1 MNNVTKSRA
10 FSSEFIILSR
20 TAFSLL
26 ITPQLGLNFI
36 VFHVFYSKQQHDED
50 ERQLLLYQ
58 ERLLEDGQFHMDGK
72 QRKRKFQWR
81 KADNNVW
88 LDNIEDSDE
97 EEEEE
102 EEEEIADEE
111 KNADLV
117 DVYSQVKINVKET
130 GSEGQSVTSVLASEP
145 PSRPTTAFSGPA
157 GSILSYVVRDRKTVE
172 FLNSKRASPQALLLK
187 RTLAKKHK
195 VRRLYN

>member
-1 MNNVTKSRA
+1 MSHTFYCYLFN
-10 FSSEFIILSR
+10 FYFICHDVL
-20 TAFSLL
+20 
-26 ITPQLGLNFI
+26 
-36 VFHVFYSKQQHDED
+36 YSKQQHDED

-72 QRKRKFQWR
+72 QRKRKFEWR

-88 LDNIEDSDE
+88 LDNAEDSDDEDDE
-97 EEEEE
+97 EEDD
-102 EEEEIADEE
+102 DEAEDE
-111 KNADLV
+111 KNPELV
-117 DVYSQVKINVKET
+117 DVYSQVKINLKEP
-130 GSEGQSVTSVLASEP
+130 GSGEGQTVTSVLNSNDVP
-145 PSRPTTAFSGPA
+145 TRPMTAFSGPA

-187 RTLAKKHK
+187 RNIAKKHK